1 MMPTRHLLPDLSVAI
16 FSSSGVRLL
25 GVSLTKKNNDKK
37 KSFGAG
43 WWGEVSKNVRPRRKI
58 KRLRLG
64 YLDRLGVAGATRGPE
79 GPPWEPKTPR
89 QD

>member
-1 MMPTRHLLPDLSVAI
+1 MMQRRHMLDDSC
-16 FSSSGVRLL
+16 SSGVRLL
-25 GVSLTKKNNDKK
+25 SVSLTGKKN
-37 KSFGAG
+37 FGAG
-43 WWGEVSKNVRPRRKI
+43 RWSKVSKNVRPRRKI
-58 KRLRLG
+58 KRLLLG

>member
-1 MMPTRHLLPDLSVAI
+1 MQRRRLLGDTCW
-16 FSSSGVRLL
+16 SSVRLL
-25 GVSLTKKNNDKK
+25 SVSLKKEKK
-37 KSFGAG
+37 TFGAG
-43 WWGEVSKNVRPRRKI
+43 RWNKVSTNVRPRRKI

>member
-1 MMPTRHLLPDLSVAI
+1 MRMMPARHLLPDLSVTCT
-16 FSSSGVRLL
+16 SSSGVRLL
-25 GVSLTKKNNDKK
+25 GVSPTNEQKKNIR
-37 KSFGAG
+37 AG
-43 WWGEVSKNVRPRRKI
+43 WWSKVSNNVRPRRKI

-64 YLDRLGVAGATRGPE
+64 YLDRLEVAGATRGPE